1 MWMYLCMTNI
11 IKEVKEESGL
21 DVTVDT
27 VIAIQDREKHNQPV
41 YAWKVCKVFALC
53 SVVGGSFEENIE
65 TSESRYFS
73 EEETSKLKLAEEKNN
88 IEQIHMCFEAAR
100 TPNWKTQID

>member
-1 MWMYLCMTNI
+1 MDVSVHDNI

-73 EEETSKLKLAEEKNN
+73 EEETYKLKLSE
-88 IEQIHMCFEAAR
+88 
-100 TPNWKTQID
+100 

>member
-1 MWMYLCMTNI
+1 MDVSVHDNI

-41 YAWKVCKVFALC
+41 YGKSARYLLFAVL
-53 SVVGGSFEENIE
+53 
-65 TSESRYFS
+65 
-73 EEETSKLKLAEEKNN
+73 
-88 IEQIHMCFEAAR
+88 
-100 TPNWKTQID
+100 

>member
-1 MWMYLCMTNI
+1 MDVSVHDNI

-65 TSESRYFS
+65 HPRVVIFLKR
-73 EEETSKLKLAEEKNN
+73 KLLN
-88 IEQIHMCFEAAR
+88 
-100 TPNWKTQID
+100 

>member
-1 MWMYLCMTNI
+1 MWMYLCNDNI

-88 IEQIHMCFEAAR
+88 IEQNSMCFEAAR